1 MNKLITLILI
11 ILSISACSN
20 DQETAEVDENIG
32 ILFIGNSLTY
42 FNDLPVLVRERIQ
55 AQGKEVTVRMV
66 AYPNY
71 AIVDHWADGEVQ
83 QLISSQDYDYVIIQ
97 QGPSSQSDGR
107 QMLIESGKLYSDL
120 CQQNNAQLCYFMVW
134 PSINNYST
142 FDGVITN
149 YSDAAAMNNAILLP
163 VGEVWKAYID
173 NTNNYEYYGP
183 DGFHPSEKGSEV
195 AADII
200 VERLFN

>member
-11 ILSISACSN
+11 TLSVSACSN
-20 DQETAEVDENIG
+20 DQETVEVDENIG

-42 FNDLPVLVRERIQ
+42 FNDLPVLVRERVQ
-55 AQGKEVTVRMV
+55 AQGNEVTVRMV

-120 CQQNNAQLCYFMVW
+120 CEQNNAKLCYFMVW

-142 FDGVITN
+142 FDGVIKN
-149 YSDAAAMNNAILLP
+149 YTDAAAMNNAILLP
-163 VGEVWKAYID
+163 VGEIWKAYID